1 VSGIGDRDG
10 DRDGDR
16 NGDEDNSWHVS
27 SRSSCYSSFQ
37 SQQQLSSSRHSINR
51 PHANGLIM
59 STRCAACLNLRILP
73 PRTLASSCEGK
84 LFRASSPAACHSW
97 PRLRHSRMPACT
109 MSTGPAERKP
119 TSPPVMEHNE
129 TSPPSQESRTPDPA
143 KPTIEIPIDNK
154 GTLLKRNLTLS
165 SAVKDP
171 SKLIAGLSQILHHRQ
186 LPSDN
191 PQPTSSTESWMLE
204 PTGDTIT
211 RVFVFETE
219 EQAFLLR
226 KRISE
231 VSDEM
236 DHHASMRL
244 EPGRDNTRM
253 TVTCTTHRPA
263 GLSMRDIRLARRVNE
278 LADAMGRGAE
288 V

>member
-1 VSGIGDRDG
+1 VCRIGDRD
-10 DRDGDR
+10 
-16 NGDEDNSWHVS
+16 GDEDNSWHVF
-27 SRSSCYSSFQ
+27 SRSLCYSSFQ

-51 PHANGLIM
+51 PHTDGLIM
-59 STRCAACLNLRILP
+59 SIRCAARSNLRILP
-73 PRTLASSCEGK
+73 PRTLASSYEGT
-84 LFRASSPAACHSW
+84 LFRASSPAACPAW
-97 PRLRHSRMPACT
+97 PCIRHSRILSCA
-109 MSTGPAERKP
+109 MSTGPAEGKP

-129 TSPPSQESRTPDPA
+129 TSPPAEESRTHDPA
-143 KPTIEIPIDNK
+143 KPTIEIPIDSK

-171 SKLIAGLSQILHHRQ
+171 SKLIAGLSQLLHRRP
-186 LPSDN
+186 LPSDDS
-191 PQPTSSTESWMLE
+191 QPTSSTESWMLE

-226 KRISE
+226 KRIGE

-244 EPGRDNTRM
+244 EPERDNTRM

-263 GLSMRDIRLARRVNE
+263 GLSMRDIRLARRVDE
-278 LADAMGRGAE
+278 LADAVGRGAE

>member
-1 VSGIGDRDG
+1 MEKRTNLGTSPI
-10 DRDGDR
+10 
-16 NGDEDNSWHVS
+16 HCL
-27 SRSSCYSSFQ
+27 CYSSFH

-59 STRCAACLNLRILP
+59 SIRCGARFNLHILP
-73 PRTLASSCEGK
+73 PRTLASCCESR
-84 LFRASSPAACHSW
+84 LFRANSPTARSPS
-97 PRLRHSRMPACT
+97 PRFRHSRILSCT

-119 TSPPVMEHNE
+119 TSLPVMEHNE
-129 TSPPSQESRTPDPA
+129 TCPSSQEPRTHDPA
-143 KPTIEIPIDNK
+143 KPTIDIPIDNK
-154 GTLLKRNLTLS
+154 GTLFKRNLTLS

-171 SKLIAGLSQILHHRQ
+171 SKLITGLSQLLRHPPPLGDDPHT
-186 LPSDN
+186 
-191 PQPTSSTESWMLE
+191 TSTQSWTLE

-211 RVFVFETE
+211 CIFVFETE
-219 EQAFLLR
+219 EQALLLR

-244 EPGRDNTRM
+244 ESEGDRTRM

-263 GLSMRDIRLARRVNE
+263 GLSMRDIRLARRVTE
-278 LADAMGRGAE
+278 LADAMRRE
-288 V
+288 DKV

>member
-1 VSGIGDRDG
+1 LSIRLTPVCRIGDRD
-10 DRDGDR
+10 
-16 NGDEDNSWHVS
+16 GDEDNSWHAS
-27 SRSSCYSSFQ
+27 SRSSCYSSFL

-51 PHANGLIM
+51 PHTDGLIM
-59 STRCAACLNLRILP
+59 SVRCAARLNLRILP

-84 LFRASSPAACHSW
+84 LFRASSPAVCPSW
-97 PRLRHSRMPACT
+97 PRLRHSRIPSCA

-119 TSPPVMEHNE
+119 TSPVMEHNE
-129 TSPPSQESRTPDPA
+129 TSAPPQESRTHDPA

-165 SAVKDP
+165 STVKDP
-171 SKLIAGLSQILHHRQ
+171 SKLIAGLSQLLHHRP
-186 LPSDN
+186 LPSDD
-191 PQPTSSTESWMLE
+191 PQPTSSTESWTLE

-231 VSDEM
+231 VSDEI